1 MNQAS
6 ASYTSRSP
14 IEGAAPAS
22 GMLRELV
29 AAMPIVVLFKAIR
42 AAFAT
47 R

>member
-1 MNQAS
+1 MNQA
-6 ASYTSRSP
+6 ATSYTSRSP
-14 IEGAAPAS
+14 VEGAASAS
-22 GMLRELV
+22 SMLRELV